1 MGGKSEN
8 FKAAEH
14 LFLLCVGVCGR
25 IEIIESI
32 PTLQKEDGTVEIV
45 GRETGE
51 QT

>member
-1 MGGKSEN
+1 MGNSK
-8 FKAAEH
+8 KTEH
-14 LFLLCVGVCGR
+14 LFLPCIEVCGR

-32 PTLQKEDGTVEIV
+32 PTLQKEDGTVEIF